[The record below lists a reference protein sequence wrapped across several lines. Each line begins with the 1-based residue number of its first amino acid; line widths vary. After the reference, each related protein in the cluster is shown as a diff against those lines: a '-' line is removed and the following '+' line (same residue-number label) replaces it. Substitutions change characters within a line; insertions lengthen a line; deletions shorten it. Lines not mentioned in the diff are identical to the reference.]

1 MIKRFVCSLLLFI
14 CASMSFAAD
23 IIPDPTL
30 RAAVREHIRLPVDVP
45 LEVQH
50 LQQLEDF
57 RPENR
62 GISNLTG
69 LEHANN
75 LRFLDISDN
84 PITDLSP
91 LANLIALEELHF
103 WQDPPR
109 STNLDLRPLAKL
121 TNLRRIVVSGNGITD
136 ISPLANLQGLTRLSL
151 DRNNIDD
158 LSPLMGLV
166 NLKEM
171 DISRNPITD
180 LSPLANLKELEDLGF
195 GQGPPRPINLD
206 LSPLAH
212 LTNLRVLALSG
223 NGITDISSLADL
235 QRLTHLYLDRNHISD
250 FRPLVGLRNLRVLW
264 VVENRASDLSML
276 SHLNLTTFKYD
287 ASCRIDP
294 ILPAVAD
301 RIQHRDYPSI
311 YDPFALTLIV
321 SIENLHRFGHDR
333 VWGTPGLYDER
344 LTKHDLVWKGNYR
357 HLQWHLSASE
367 PTEGLS
373 TRLVGRLEDAAAMH
387 EDRLQLNPNLISLI
401 GLNFVWETLDAFP
414 VDSDFWLR
422 DPQGNLIEHANEVEY
437 VVNLLNPVYQ
447 DKLIEKVVGIAAC
460 GLYDGIFID
469 SLYNNG
475 IGFQGRD
482 FYPEITDQQV
492 IDAYTRIFKGVRE
505 RVRDDFLIIANVNR
519 TKPTAYTEYLN
530 GIHMETGRPKGIYT
544 REGLIEIEDT
554 LLWAQRRL
562 RAPQI
567 TCLQGWGLRE
577 RHDSPNNERWM
588 RVFTTMSLTL
598 SDGYVIYTVPYDSKG
613 YVRTHIWYDF
623 WDADLG
629 KPVGEK
635 EQLYNT
641 PQGVSIEGLFIREFT
656 NGWAVYNRSGKAQNI
671 QLPESTTGVSSSITA
686 TEHTLPD
693 LDGEIY
699 LKQIAANPA
708 DVNGDGR
715 INVLDLV
722 IVANAIGKTTPDV
735 NGDGTVNV
743 LDLVAIANAISE

>member
-23 IIPDPTL
+23 IIPDPAL
-30 RAAVREHIRLPVDVP
+30 RAAIREHIQLPVDVP
-45 LEVQH
+45 IEVRH
-50 LQQLEDF
+50 LQQLVDF

-69 LEHANN
+69 FEHASN

-311 YDPFALTLIV
+311 FDPFSVNLIE
-321 SIENLHRFGHDR
+321 SIEVGKSDL
-333 VWGTPGLYDER
+333 WSTPGLYDER
-344 LTKHDLVWKGNYR
+344 LTKHDLVWQGNYR
-357 HLQWHLSASE
+357 HLTWHLSASE
-367 PTEGLS
+367 PTDGLS
-373 TRLVGRLEDAAAMH
+373 TRLVGDMAAATAMH
-387 EDRLQLNPNLISLI
+387 EDRLKLNPNLISLI
-401 GLNFVWETLDAFP
+401 SLNFEWQPPDALP

-422 DPQGNLIEHANEVEY
+422 DRQGNFIVHPYHGAEY
-437 VVNLLNPVYQ
+437 VVNLLNLEFQ
-447 DKLIEKVVGIAAC
+447 EKCIQKVVSIAAC
-460 GLYDGIFID
+460 GLYDGILVD
-469 SLYNNG
+469 SVRNNG
-475 IGFQGRD
+475 TGFYGRR
-482 FYPEITDQQV
+482 FYPEITDQQI
-492 IDAYTRIFKGVRE
+492 IDAYTHIFSRIRE
-505 RVRDDFLIIANVNR
+505 RVRDDFLVIVNVNR
-519 TKPTAYTEYLN
+519 TKPTAYAEYLN
-530 GIHMETGRPKGIYT
+530 GIFMELNTDHPDGYT
-544 REGLIEIEDT
+544 YEGLQEIEDT
-554 LLWAQRRL
+554 LVWADVNSL
-562 RAPQI
+562 APQI
-567 TCLQGWGLRE
+567 TCLEGQGLWSSAPDTTE
-577 RHDSPNNERWM
+577 NKRWM

-598 SDGYVIYTVPYDSKG
+598 SDGYMRYTFVDSEG
-613 YVRTHIWYDF
+613 LYHGHIWYDF

-635 EQLYNT
+635 EQLYKNR
-641 PQGVSIEGLFIREFT
+641 QGESIDGLFIREYT
-656 NGWAVYNRSGKAQNI
+656 NGWAVYNRSGKARMI
-671 QLPESTTGVSSSITA
+671 QLPENVNGWESGIIG
-686 TEHTLPD
+686 TEHTVPD

-699 LKQIAANPA
+699 LKRITDRH

-722 IVANAIGKTTPDV
+722 IVANAIGKTEPDV

-743 LDLVAIANAISE
+743 LDLVQVANQIGE